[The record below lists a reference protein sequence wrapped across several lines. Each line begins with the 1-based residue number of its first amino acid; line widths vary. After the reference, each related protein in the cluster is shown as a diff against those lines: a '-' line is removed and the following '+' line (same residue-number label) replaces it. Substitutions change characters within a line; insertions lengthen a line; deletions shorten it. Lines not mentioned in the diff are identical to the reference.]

1 MSHTVMV
8 TGADGF
14 IGSHLAEELVKSGEK
29 VRAFCLYNSF
39 GSLGW
44 IDTLPPEIRNEM
56 DIFMGDVRD
65 PNGVRTAMRG
75 QERVFHLAALI
86 AIPFSYHSPDSYV
99 DTNIKGTLNVLNAA
113 RELGTQRV
121 MVTSTSEV
129 YGTAQYV
136 PIDEHHPFQ
145 GQSPYSATKIGA
157 DRLAESFYR
166 SFDLPV
172 SIVRPFNTYGP
183 RQSGR
188 AIIPT
193 IITQLLAGQQ
203 EIKLGSL
210 TPTRDFNY
218 VKDTAHGFMAIAD
231 CDAAIGQEINIATGV
246 EHSIGDLAN
255 ELIAQINPSA
265 RIVCEAERLRLRQGA
280 VVTLGVV
287 EDAREDVVRRAVQNA
302 LDLQQQVVVVVLF
315 EVADHGDRAAR
326 RSVVE
331 QRHVAG
337 FLNLDQLGKVFGEHR
352 LAARHDR
359 DAAQHGPFD
368 DVVGGIGIVDDL
380 HHEVDVLVVE
390 DVVDRGG
397 EQRRVDFDLARLFGV
412 ADADFHDFGVG
423 VLRFAHHFVDAL
435 SDDAESEQ
443 SDFDF
448 GHGVSGF

>member
-1 MSHTVMV
+1 MAHSVMV

-14 IGSHLAEELVKSGEK
+14 IGSHLTEELVKRGEK

-44 IDTLPPEIRNEM
+44 IDTLPPEIRNEI
-56 DIFMGDVRD
+56 DVFMGDVRD

-113 RELGTQRV
+113 RELDTQRV
-121 MVTSTSEV
+121 LVTSTSEV

-136 PIDEHHPFQ
+136 PIDEKHPFQ

-172 SIVRPFNTYGP
+172 TIVRPFNTYGP

-265 RIVCEAERLRLRQGA
+265 RIVCEAERLRPEKSEVNRLLGDATKLRTEAEAMKAEYEQNLQNARTEANQIVAAAQKTAAARSEELLGEARAQAAALKQKAEADIAQERKKA
-280 VVTLGVV
+280 VNEVKDEIGGMAMEIASKVV
-287 EDAREDVVRRAVQNA
+287 EREISEKDHK
-302 LDLQQQVVVVVLF
+302 DLIDEFIKNV
-315 EVADHGDRAAR
+315 
-326 RSVVE
+326 
-331 QRHVAG
+331 
-337 FLNLDQLGKVFGEHR
+337 GE
-352 LAARHDR
+352 A
-359 DAAQHGPFD
+359 
-368 DVVGGIGIVDDL
+368 
-380 HHEVDVLVVE
+380 
-390 DVVDRGG
+390 
-397 EQRRVDFDLARLFGV
+397 
-412 ADADFHDFGVG
+412 
-423 VLRFAHHFVDAL
+423 
-435 SDDAESEQ
+435 S
-443 SDFDF
+443 
-448 GHGVSGF
+448 